1 MFKSSAL
8 LATAALAADS
18 VNNYTGTIP
27 GQTTVA
33 VSPKTQPQGTLS
45 NLDIKIQVDQ
55 KTKQVTYDYSVS
67 GTFGAAQSAV
77 TEL

>member
-27 GQTTVA
+27 GDATTKA
-33 VSPKTQPQGTLS
+33 GHPQGSLS
-45 NLDIKIQVDQ
+45 DLSVKVQVDQ
-55 KTKQVTYDYSVS
+55 KAAQVTYDYNVS
-67 GTFGAAQSAV
+67 GTFGAAQSD
-77 TEL
+77 